1 MMRETIYALL
11 LLGLLSG
18 CTAMNGQQTRDTTS
32 SAGKYLQRN
41 CPDADAVL
49 SSVRRG
55 RESVPPLRDACAGDR
70 LRYVAQQ
77 LLNGEPRLEAMRL
90 QLDLAN
96 AQLRQDAAEGL
107 SGLSQLLYGQ
117 LNERKRHEDALQK
130 SNMLL
135 LEQQRRADELA
146 AKLEA
151 LRQIEQS
158 MVNKASRKKIQP

>member
-1 MMRETIYALL
+1 MMRETSCALL
-11 LLGLLSG
+11 LLGILSG
-18 CTAMNGQQTRDTTS
+18 CTAMSGLQSRDATS
-32 SAGKYLQRN
+32 SAGKYLRN

-55 RESVPPLRDACAGDR
+55 RESVLPLRDACAGER

-77 LLNGEPRLEAMRL
+77 LLNGEPRLDAMRL

-96 AQLRQDAAEGL
+96 AQLRQDATEGL
-107 SGLSQLLYGQ
+107 SGLSLLLAGQ

-130 SNMLL
+130 SNALL
-135 LEQQRRADELA
+135 LEQQHRADELA

-158 MVNKASRKKIQP
+158 MVNKASKKKIQP